1 MANKNFIARH
11 GLEVANGLFTA
22 NNGKAGVNTSSL
34 TVTFEVNSNDAV
46 RLPSGNTGQRP
57 SGANGY
63 IRINTET
70 SELEYYQ
77 GSSWKGS
84 SIGGSN
90 AEVLYNNS
98 GSASGITALTWDNSF
113 GVLTINSTAFVL
125 SAATTYDKS
134 HHASTV
140 LSDGATINWETH
152 DGRIATIILGGNRTF
167 NAPTNLKI
175 GTYILHVVQD
185 GTGSR
190 TISWNSVFKW
200 AAGVAPV
207 LTTTAAAR
215 DICSFVSDGTN
226 LYGTYIPDVK

>member
-90 AEVLYNNS
+90 TQVLYNNS
-98 GSASGITALTWDNSF
+98 GSTSGITALTWNNSS
-113 GVLTINSTAFVL
+113 GALTLNPTSFVM
-125 SAATTYDKS
+125 SATTTYDRS

-140 LSDGATINWETH
+140 LSDGATINWDAN
-152 DGRIATIILGGNRTF
+152 DGRIAIITLGGNRTM
-167 NAPTNLKI
+167 NLPTNLKV
-175 GTYILHVVQD
+175 GTYILYVIQD

-190 TISWNSVFKW
+190 TLSWHSSYKFP
-200 AAGVAPV
+200 AGVAPV
-207 LTTTAAAR
+207 LTTTAYAI
-215 DICSFVSDGTN
+215 DICSFVSDGTW
-226 LYGTYIPDVK
+226 LYGTYIPDVR